1 MALWDELPSALRD
14 SGELDG
20 LRPLLDGL
28 TGTGPVETTE
38 PDGTW
43 STYTATQDLTG
54 PLALDPR
61 TGGFSS
67 SSGSTGTPIEF
78 PDPRVTVELGLHL
91 TGPGGT
97 MDGGWRVILH
107 APSLRI
113 RMPFLRG
120 AVLRSHSQVETPALR
135 APFREA

>member
-54 PLALDPR
+54 PLALDPSAAPAAR
-61 TGGFSS
+61 RAPRSS
-67 SSGSTGTPIEF
+67 SRTP
-78 PDPRVTVELGLHL
+78 G
-91 TGPGGT
+91 
-97 MDGGWRVILH
+97 
-107 APSLRI
+107 
-113 RMPFLRG
+113 
-120 AVLRSHSQVETPALR
+120 
-135 APFREA
+135 

>member
-67 SSGSTGTPIEF
+67 SRCSSIQREKFSGCRLTTTK
-78 PDPRVTVELGLHL
+78 PDRSDRPRPCGVT
-91 TGPGGT
+91 
-97 MDGGWRVILH
+97 
-107 APSLRI
+107 APR
-113 RMPFLRG
+113 
-120 AVLRSHSQVETPALR
+120 RSCW
-135 APFREA
+135 